1 MNKVFLSLGSNLGN
15 REAYLSHAENLIEQS
30 AGNIIQRSAM
40 YESEPWGFESAH
52 VFLNN
57 AIEMTTV
64 YSPEQLLEVIKTIEH
79 TIGRQQKL
87 SSGYASRIIDID
99 ILLYNNL
106 IIDQPRLK
114 VPHPYLHKRKFVM
127 IPLAEIAPELVH
139 PVFNKRVFE
148 LLKLCDDQGKVN
160 KYK

>member
-15 REAYLSHAENLIEQS
+15 REAYLSQAESDLQRF
-30 AGNIIQRSAM
+30 AGTIIQRSAK
-40 YESEPWGFESAH
+40 YESGPWGFESEH
-52 VFLNN
+52 FFLNN

-79 TIGRQQKL
+79 KIGRQQKL

-99 ILLYNNL
+99 ILMYNNL

-114 VPHPYLHKRKFVM
+114 LPHPHLHKRKFVL

-139 PVFNKRVFE
+139 PVFNKRVLE